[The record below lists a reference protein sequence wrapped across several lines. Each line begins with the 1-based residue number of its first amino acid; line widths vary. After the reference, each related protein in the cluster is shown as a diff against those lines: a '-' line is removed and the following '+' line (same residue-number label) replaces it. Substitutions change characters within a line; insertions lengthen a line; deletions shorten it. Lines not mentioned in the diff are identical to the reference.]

1 MPQINQLSTISATEL
16 TGSDNLPVYSSA
28 NGDARK
34 LAISALISYLQ
45 ATFTKQDYLTSV
57 YTPGDGFTET
67 VTQDGFSRWM
77 LLRPTGALATGTI
90 VLPATNVATD
100 GQEILVTTTLQITSF
115 TVNGNGATA
124 VYGAPA
130 VLAAEDK
137 FTLRYN
143 ALTTSWYGI
152 K

>member
-1 MPQINQLSTISATEL
+1 MPQINQLSTISASQL

-34 LAISALISYLQ
+34 LAISALIAYFQ
-45 ATFTKQDYLTSV
+45 DNFTKQDYLTTVS
-57 YTPGDGFTET
+57 TPANGFTET
-67 VTQDGFSRWM
+67 VTQDGFSRWI

-90 VLPATNVATD
+90 VLPSPSVAVD
-100 GQEILVTTTLQITSF
+100 GQEILVTNTLQITSL

-124 VYGAPA
+124 VYGAPSA
-130 VLAAEDK
+130 LSAEDK

-143 ALTTSWYGI
+143 TLTTSWYGI